1 MKIAL
6 FTYSTKPRGS
16 VVHTLE
22 LAEALTQLGHEVWV
36 YALSKDGSGFDRPF
50 SGHTCL
56 IPAKPAPNEMDA
68 LIHQRIQELVDYLT
82 KYPPNCDIYHAQDCL
97 TANALFCLRQKQLIP
112 HFVRTVHHIED
123 YSSIYL
129 QQCQDKSIQEADLCV
144 SVSDRVQEDVQQQYQ
159 IQAPRVINGVN
170 SDNFGAI
177 SNESKASL
185 KQRLGLTG
193 TPLYLTVGGVEPRKN
208 SINLLSAFA
217 LIKKDIPNAQLA
229 IAGGATLFD
238 YQTYR
243 DEFFELAKDFNLYPS
258 ESLILTGVLSQED
271 LCCLYQ
277 LADVFVFPSLKEGWG
292 LVILEAISSGLPII
306 TSNHAPFTEFLTPD
320 QALLID
326 PKDPNAIAQAMKEIL
341 QPTLAQA
348 LIQQSQSILINYT
361 WEKSVKMH
369 IEQYQS
375 LLIHQK
381 YSPNQAISSKTI
393 A

>member
-56 IPAKPAPNEMDA
+56 VPAQPAPLEMDA

-82 KYPPNCDIYHAQDCL
+82 QYPPNCDMYHAQDCL
-97 TANALFCLRQKQLIP
+97 TANALFCLRQQQLIP
-112 HFVRTVHHIED
+112 HFIRTIHHLED

-129 QQCQDKSIQEADLCV
+129 QQCQDKSIQETDLCV
-144 SVSDRVQEDVQQQYQ
+144 TVSDRVQEEVQKQYQ
-159 IQAPRVINGVN
+159 IQAPRVINGV
-170 SDNFGAI
+170 SSHKFLTI
-177 SNESKASL
+177 SQEIKASL

-217 LIKKDIPNAQLA
+217 LVKKEIPDAQLA

-243 DEFFELAKDFNLYPS
+243 DEFFELAKDLDLYPN
-258 ESLILTGVLSQED
+258 ESLIFTGVLSQED

-292 LVILEAISSGLPII
+292 LVILEAIASGLPII

-320 QALLID
+320 QALLVD
-326 PKDPNAIAQAMKEIL
+326 PQDPNAIAQAMKEIL
-341 QPTLAQA
+341 QSTLAQA
-348 LIQQSQSILINYT
+348 LIQQSQSILVNYT
-361 WEKSVKMH
+361 WEKSAKILLKH
-369 IEQYQS
+369 YQT
-375 LLIHQK
+375 LIYK
-381 YSPNQAISSKTI
+381 STKIKF
-393 A
+393 

>member
-56 IPAKPAPNEMDA
+56 VPAQPAPVEMDA

-82 KYPPNCDIYHAQDCL
+82 QYPPNCDIYHAQDCL
-97 TANALFCLRQKQLIP
+97 TANALASLRQQQLIP

-129 QQCQDKSIQEADLCV
+129 QHCQDKSIQEADLCV
-144 SVSDRVQEDVQQQYQ
+144 TVSDRVQEEVQQRYQ
-159 IQAPRVINGVN
+159 IKAPRIINGVN
-170 SDNFGAI
+170 THDFQVI
-177 SNESKASL
+177 FHESKASL

-193 TPLYLTVGGVEPRKN
+193 KPLYLTVGGVEPRKN

-217 LIKKDIPNAQLA
+217 LIKKEIPNAQLA

-243 DEFFELAKDFNLYPS
+243 DEFFELAKDLDLYLN
-258 ESLILTGVLSQED
+258 ESLIFTGVLSQED
-271 LCCLYQ
+271 LCGLYQ

-292 LVILEAISSGLPII
+292 LVILEAIASGLPII
-306 TSNHAPFTEFLTPD
+306 TSNHAPFTEFLIPE
-320 QALLID
+320 QALLVD
-326 PKDPNAIAQAMKEIL
+326 PQDPNAIAQAMKEIL

-348 LIQQSQSILINYT
+348 LIQQSQSILVNYT
-361 WEKSVKMH
+361 WEKSAKVHLKY
-369 IEQYQS
+369 YQT
-375 LLIHQK
+375 LIYK
-381 YSPNQAISSKTI
+381 STKIKF
-393 A
+393 

>member
-56 IPAKPAPNEMDA
+56 IPAQPAPNEMDA

-243 DEFFELAKDFNLYPS
+243 DEFFGLAKDLGLYPN
-258 ESLILTGVLSQED
+258 ESLIFTGVLSQED

-348 LIQQSQSILINYT
+348 LIQQSQSILVNYT
-361 WEKSVKMH
+361 WEKSAKIH
-369 IEQYQS
+369 LKHYQT
-375 LLIHQK
+375 LIYK
-381 YSPNQAISSKTI
+381 STKIKF
-393 A
+393 

>member
-1 MKIAL
+1 MKIAF

-22 LAEALTQLGHEVWV
+22 LAEALTQLDHEVWV

-50 SGHTCL
+50 AGHTCL
-56 IPAKPAPNEMDA
+56 VPAQPAPVEMDA
-68 LIHQRIQELVDYLT
+68 LIYQRIQELVDYLT
-82 KYPPNCDIYHAQDCL
+82 QYPPNCDIYHAQDCL
-97 TANALFCLRQKQLIP
+97 TANALFCLREKRLIP

-129 QQCQDKSIQEADLCV
+129 QQCQDKSIREADLCV
-144 SVSDRVQEDVQQQYQ
+144 TVSDRVQEDVQQQYQ

-170 SDNFGAI
+170 SHKFLTI
-177 SNESKASL
+177 SQESKASL

-217 LIKKDIPNAQLA
+217 LIKKEIPNAQLA

-238 YQTYR
+238 YQSYR
-243 DEFFELAKDFNLYPS
+243 DDFFELAKDLNFYPS

-292 LVILEAISSGLPII
+292 LVILEAIASGLPII
-306 TSNHAPFTEFLTPD
+306 TSNHAPFTEFLALD
-320 QALLID
+320 QALLVD
-326 PKDPNAIAQAMKEIL
+326 SQDPNAIADAMKKFLE
-341 QPTLAQA
+341 PTLAQA
-348 LIQQSQSILINYT
+348 LIQRSQSILVNYT
-361 WEKSVKMH
+361 WEKSAKMH
-369 IEQYQS
+369 LEQYQK
-375 LLIHQK
+375 LINQQK
-381 YSPNQAISSKTI
+381 
-393 A
+393 

>member
-1 MKIAL
+1 MKIAF

-16 VVHTLE
+16 VIHTLE
-22 LAEALTQLGHEVWV
+22 LAEALTQLDHEVWV
-36 YALSKDGSGFDRPF
+36 YALSKDGSRFDRPF

-56 IPAKPAPNEMDA
+56 VPAQPAPVEMDA

-82 KYPPNCDIYHAQDCL
+82 RYPPNCDIYHAQDCL
-97 TANALFCLRQKQLIP
+97 TANALLCLRQKQLIP

-144 SVSDRVQEDVQQQYQ
+144 TVSDRVQEEVQQYYQ
-159 IQAPRVINGVN
+159 IKAPRVINGVN
-170 SDNFGAI
+170 IHNFGAI
-177 SNESKASL
+177 SQESKASL

-238 YQTYR
+238 YQSYR
-243 DEFFELAKDFNLYPS
+243 DDFFELAKDLNLYPS

-292 LVILEAISSGLPII
+292 LVILEAIASGLPII
-306 TSNHAPFTEFLTPD
+306 TSNHAPFTEFLTPA
-320 QALLID
+320 QALLVD
-326 PKDPNAIAQAMKEIL
+326 PQDPNAIADAMKRIL
-341 QPTLAQA
+341 EPTLAQA
-348 LIQQSQSILINYT
+348 LIQQSQSILVNYT
-361 WEKSVKMH
+361 WEKSAKMH
-369 IEQYQS
+369 LEEYQK
-375 LLIHQK
+375 LINQQK
-381 YSPNQAISSKTI
+381 
-393 A
+393 

>member
-36 YALSKDGSGFDRPF
+36 YALSKDGSSFDRPF
-50 SGHTCL
+50 AGHTCL
-56 IPAKPAPNEMDA
+56 VPAQPAPVEMDA

-82 KYPPNCDIYHAQDCL
+82 QYPPNCDIYHAQDCL
-97 TANALFCLRQKQLIP
+97 TANALCCLREKQLIP

-144 SVSDRVQEDVQQQYQ
+144 TVSDRVQEEVQQQYQ
-159 IQAPRVINGVN
+159 IQAPRVINGV
-170 SDNFGAI
+170 SSHKFLTI
-177 SNESKASL
+177 SQEIKASL

-217 LIKKDIPNAQLA
+217 LVKKEIPDAQLA

-243 DEFFELAKDFNLYPS
+243 DEFFELAKDLDLYPN
-258 ESLILTGVLSQED
+258 ESLIFTGVLSQEY

-292 LVILEAISSGLPII
+292 LVILEAIASGLPII

-320 QALLID
+320 QALLVD
-326 PKDPNAIAQAMKEIL
+326 PQDPNAIAQAMKEIL

-348 LIQQSQSILINYT
+348 LIQQSQSILVNYT
-361 WEKSVKMH
+361 WEKSAKVHLKY
-369 IEQYQS
+369 YQT
-375 LLIHQK
+375 LIYK
-381 YSPNQAISSKTI
+381 STKIKF
-393 A
+393 

>member
-56 IPAKPAPNEMDA
+56 IPAQPAPNEMDA

-97 TANALFCLRQKQLIP
+97 TANALFCLREKQLIP

-129 QQCQDKSIQEADLCV
+129 QQCQDKSIQEATLCV
-144 SVSDRVQEDVQQQYQ
+144 TVSDRVQEDVQQQYQ

-177 SNESKASL
+177 SHESKASL

-243 DEFFELAKDFNLYPS
+243 DEFFGLAKDLGLYPN
-258 ESLILTGVLSQED
+258 ESLIFTGVLSQED

-348 LIQQSQSILINYT
+348 LIQQSQSILVNYT
-361 WEKSVKMH
+361 WEKSAKIH
-369 IEQYQS
+369 LKHYQT
-375 LLIHQK
+375 LIYK
-381 YSPNQAISSKTI
+381 STKIKF
-393 A
+393 

>member
-56 IPAKPAPNEMDA
+56 IPAQPAPNEMDA

-97 TANALFCLRQKQLIP
+97 TANALFCLREKQLIP

-129 QQCQDKSIQEADLCV
+129 QQCQDKSIQEATLCV
-144 SVSDRVQEDVQQQYQ
+144 TVSDRVQEDVQQQYQ
-159 IQAPRVINGVN
+159 IKAPRVINGVN
-170 SDNFGAI
+170 SHNFGAI
-177 SNESKASL
+177 SHESKLSL
-185 KQRLGLTG
+185 KQYLGLTG
-193 TPLYLTVGGVEPRKN
+193 KPIYLTVGGIEPRKN

-243 DEFFELAKDFNLYPS
+243 DEFFGLAKDLGLYPN
-258 ESLILTGVLSQED
+258 ESLIFTGVLSQED

-320 QALLID
+320 QALLVD
-326 PKDPNAIAQAMKEIL
+326 PQDPNAIAQAMKEIL

-348 LIQQSQSILINYT
+348 LIQQSQSILVNYT
-361 WEKSVKMH
+361 WEKSAKIH
-369 IEQYQS
+369 LKHYQT
-375 LLIHQK
+375 LIYK
-381 YSPNQAISSKTI
+381 STKIKF
-393 A
+393 

>member
-56 IPAKPAPNEMDA
+56 VPAQPAPNEMDA

-97 TANALFCLRQKQLIP
+97 TANAVFCLRQKQLIP

-170 SDNFGAI
+170 SHNFEVI
-177 SNESKASL
+177 SQESKASL
-185 KQRLGLTG
+185 TQRLGLTG

-217 LIKKDIPNAQLA
+217 LVKKDIPNAQLA

-292 LVILEAISSGLPII
+292 LVILEAIASGLPII

-326 PKDPNAIAQAMKEIL
+326 PQDPNAIAQAMKEIL

-348 LIQQSQSILINYT
+348 LIQQSQSILVNYT
-361 WEKSVKMH
+361 WEKSAKIH
-369 IEQYQS
+369 LKHYQT
-375 LLIHQK
+375 LIDK
-381 YSPNQAISSKTI
+381 STKIKF
-393 A
+393 

>member
-22 LAEALTQLGHEVWV
+22 LAEALTQLDHEVWV

-50 SGHTCL
+50 AGHTCL
-56 IPAKPAPNEMDA
+56 IPAQPAPVEMDA
-68 LIHQRIQELVDYLT
+68 LIYQRIQELVDYLT
-82 KYPPNCDIYHAQDCL
+82 QYPPDCDIYHAQDCL

-144 SVSDRVQEDVQQQYQ
+144 TVSDRVQEEVQQQYQ

-170 SDNFGAI
+170 SHNFGAI
-177 SNESKASL
+177 SHESKASL

-193 TPLYLTVGGVEPRKN
+193 KPLYLTVGGVEPRKN

-217 LIKKDIPNAQLA
+217 LIKKEIPNAQLA

-238 YQTYR
+238 YQSYR
-243 DEFFELAKDFNLYPS
+243 DDFFELAKDLNLYPN

-292 LVILEAISSGLPII
+292 LVILEAIASGLPII

-320 QALLID
+320 QALLVD
-326 PKDPNAIAQAMKEIL
+326 PQDPNAIAQAMKEIL

-348 LIQQSQSILINYT
+348 LIQQSQSILVNYT
-361 WEKSVKMH
+361 WEKSAKIH
-369 IEQYQS
+369 LKYYQTLIYKSTTIEF
-375 LLIHQK
+375 
-381 YSPNQAISSKTI
+381 
-393 A
+393 

>member
-56 IPAKPAPNEMDA
+56 IPAQPAPNEMDA

-97 TANALFCLRQKQLIP
+97 TANALFCLREKQLIP

-129 QQCQDKSIQEADLCV
+129 QQCQDKSIQEATLCV
-144 SVSDRVQEDVQQQYQ
+144 TVSDRVQEDVQQQYQ
-159 IQAPRVINGVN
+159 IKAPRVINGVN
-170 SDNFGAI
+170 SHNFGAI
-177 SNESKASL
+177 SHESKLSL
-185 KQRLGLTG
+185 KQYLGLTG
-193 TPLYLTVGGVEPRKN
+193 KPIYLTVGGIEPRKN

-243 DEFFELAKDFNLYPS
+243 DEFFGLAKDLGLYPN
-258 ESLILTGVLSQED
+258 ESLIFTGVLSQED

-292 LVILEAISSGLPII
+292 LVILEAIASGLPII
-306 TSNHAPFTEFLTPD
+306 TSNHSPFTEFLTPD
-320 QALLID
+320 QALLVD
-326 PKDPNAIAQAMKEIL
+326 PQDPNAIAQAMKEIL

-348 LIQQSQSILINYT
+348 LIQQSQSILVNYT
-361 WEKSVKMH
+361 WEKSAKIH
-369 IEQYQS
+369 LKHYQT
-375 LLIHQK
+375 LIYK
-381 YSPNQAISSKTI
+381 STKIKF
-393 A
+393 